1 MLSPKRV
8 KFRKMFKGRTRGVAV
23 RGSTIAFGSYGLQAM
38 EPGWITNR
46 QIEAARVALTRHI
59 KRGGKVWI
67 RIFPDKPIT
76 KKPAETRMGKG
87 KGSPEGWVAVVKPG
101 RVMFELEGIPKNLAE
116 KAMALAAAKMPI
128 KTKFVVRDDLQ
139 HAAAGDEKGE
149 APDES

>member
-8 KFRKMFKGRTRGVAV
+8 KFRKMFKGRTKGLSH
-23 RGSTIAFGSYGLQAM
+23 RGSTVAFGTYGLQAL

-87 KGSPEGWVAVVKPG
+87 KGSPESWVAVVKPG
-101 RVMFELEGIPKNLAE
+101 RVLFELEGITKDIAI

-128 KTKFVVRDDLQ
+128 RTKFVVR
-139 HAAAGDEKGE
+139 EE
-149 APDES
+149 AHTDAS